1 MDNHISKKENS
12 KIFFFFQ
19 FVRCESL
26 RHAHVSELLLA
37 PLCAKVIH
45 VQLGFISHNSR
56 LPHLTLLLAHG

>member
-12 KIFFFFQ
+12 KIFFQ
-19 FVRCESL
+19 FVPCESL
-26 RHAHVSELLLA
+26 RHAQVSELLLA

-56 LPHLTLLLAHG
+56 PPHLTLLLAHG